1 MVPPG
6 GATLNMLEA
15 NYDAKKYTHGPP
27 WYGDRNQQFRAWQE
41 QYTTRVGDEVD
52 DDCGLDDMYL
62 GTDPQCSEHPRPC
75 STSPQATIYCSQLLL

>member
-1 MVPPG
+1 MAPPG

-41 QYTTRVGDEVD
+41 QGPAPIRCRDVWYIVAGV
-52 DDCGLDDMYL
+52 
-62 GTDPQCSEHPRPC
+62 
-75 STSPQATIYCSQLLL
+75 